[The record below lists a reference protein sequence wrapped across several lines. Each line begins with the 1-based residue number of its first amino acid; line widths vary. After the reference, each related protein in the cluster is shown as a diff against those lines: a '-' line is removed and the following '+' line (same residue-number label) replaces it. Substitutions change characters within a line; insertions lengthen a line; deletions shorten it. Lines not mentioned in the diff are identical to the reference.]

1 MTRFARQLGFELL
14 KLFARKRTYIGF
26 VFFLAIE
33 LLILTHAQLP
43 MNRRRLENAMG
54 SIPGLSLSSYFGG
67 LTLAFQVIAWTMFTL
82 GSVYLALVCGDIVS
96 KEVEDGTMRMILS
109 RPVSRLRILV
119 LKYLA
124 CVAYTVLLA
133 AFVVLTSL
141 GLSLLMRGVGSGLV
155 VVAPWERVTGVFTPG
170 VGLER
175 FGLASAVL
183 TFCLL
188 SISTLGFMFSC
199 FNLKP
204 ATATVLTL
212 SVYLFDDILR
222 NLPVFSDYRDDFLTH
237 HTAVWQHFF
246 EMTIPWLRIGQS
258 CGWLAIFDGVA
269 LGLATFYFL
278 RRDFKS

>member
-1 MTRFARQLGFELL
+1 MNTFARQLGFELL

-26 VFFLAIE
+26 IFFLAIE

-43 MNRRRLENAMG
+43 ISRRRLENAMG
-54 SIPGLSLSSYFGG
+54 PIPGFDLSSYFGG

-96 KEVEDGTMRMILS
+96 KEVEDGTMRMVLS

-119 LKYLA
+119 LKYLT
-124 CVAYTVLLA
+124 CIVYTFLLA
-133 AFVVLTSL
+133 SFVVLTSL
-141 GLSLLMRGVGSGLV
+141 GLSILFRGVGSGLV
-155 VVAPWERVTGVFTPG
+155 VVAPWERVTGVFAPG

-175 FGLASAVL
+175 FGLASVVL

-188 SISTLGFMFSC
+188 SISTVGFMFSC

-222 NLPVFSDYRDDFLTH
+222 NLPVFADYRDDFLTH
-237 HTAVWQHFF
+237 HTAIWQHFF
-246 EMTIPWLRIGQS
+246 EMSIPWPRIGES
-258 CGWLAIFDGVA
+258 CAWLAVFDFVA
-269 LGLATFYFL
+269 LGIGTFYFL

>member
-1 MTRFARQLGFELL
+1 MNRFLQQLGFELL

-33 LLILTHAQLP
+33 LLILTHPQVP
-43 MNRRRLENAMG
+43 MNRRRLERDMPLEG
-54 SIPGLSLSSYFGG
+54 FDLSAYFGG
-67 LTLAFQVIAWTMFTL
+67 LTLGFQVIAVTMFTL
-82 GSVYLALVCGDIVS
+82 GSVYLALVCGDIIS
-96 KEVEDGTMRMILS
+96 KEVEDGTMRMVLS

-119 LKYLA
+119 LKYLT
-124 CVAYTVLLA
+124 CIAYTVLLA

-141 GLSLLMRGVGSGLV
+141 GLSILLKGVGTGLV
-155 VVAPWERVTGVFTPG
+155 VVAPWEHVTGVFSPRE
-170 VGLER
+170 GLER
-175 FGLASAVL
+175 LALGSAAL

-222 NLPVFSDYRDDFLTH
+222 NLPVFSDYRNDFLTH
-237 HTAVWQHFF
+237 HTAVWQHLF
-246 EMTIPWLRIGQS
+246 EMTIPWARIGQS
-258 CGWLAIFDGVA
+258 FAYLAIFDLVA
-269 LGLATFYFL
+269 LAIATFYFL